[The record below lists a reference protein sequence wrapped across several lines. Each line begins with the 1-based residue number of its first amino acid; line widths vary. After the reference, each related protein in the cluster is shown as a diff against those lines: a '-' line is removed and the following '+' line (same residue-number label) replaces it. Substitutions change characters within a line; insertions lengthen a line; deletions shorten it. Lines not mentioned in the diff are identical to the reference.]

1 VSRAFAGPRVL
12 AAIPHFSA
20 PNELLERVLAAV
32 QAQTSVGPI
41 EIVIVANNPRH
52 IPEMLNTP
60 DSRFRQIRPAFNV
73 GYAGALEAA
82 LTANDCDFLWVL
94 QEDTIPEPDC
104 LAGLLAEI
112 QSQAGEPTVAMVSP
126 FHITGDGMKPAR
138 FRGQVWNLD
147 EGTFVGG
154 LGGEPPTESLV
165 VSDWSMQEA
174 PFLYL
179 SGALMRAT
187 ALREIGGFDVS
198 FWPKG
203 FVDADTSFRLLKAGY
218 VIMLSKSARISHLAR
233 QGSSEHPAGWESLS
247 YFRNQ
252 ERLFSK
258 YRPSGHAPL
267 ADDLGLDAAQML
279 ALASGLAAFIDVLGE
294 QLSAQKDAETPASEE
309 KPSTPPRGKKPDL
322 VRRIGR
328 RVKRMLSST

>member
-12 AAIPHFSA
+12 AVIPHFSA
-20 PNELLERVLAAV
+20 QKDLFERVVAAV
-32 QAQTSVGPI
+32 QGQLSVAPV

-52 IPEMLNTP
+52 IPEILNTP
-60 DSRFRQIRPAFNV
+60 NTGLRQIRPPFNV

-82 LTANDCDFLWVL
+82 RKANDCDYLWVL

-104 LAGLLAEI
+104 LSVLLSEI
-112 QSQAGEPTVAMVSP
+112 HSQTGEATVAMVSP
-126 FHITGDGMKPAR
+126 FHITGEGMKQNL
-138 FRGQVWNLD
+138 FRGQIWNLD
-147 EGTFVGG
+147 EGTKVGG
-154 LGGEPPTESLV
+154 IGGEPPTECVV
-165 VSDWSMQEA
+165 VSGWSMQEA
-174 PFLYL
+174 SFLYL

-203 FVDADTSFRLLKAGY
+203 FVDADTSFRLLRAGY

-233 QGSSEHPAGWESLS
+233 QGSSEHPAHWESLA
-247 YFRNQ
+247 YFGNQ
-252 ERLFSK
+252 QRLFSK
-258 YRPSGHAPL
+258 YRASGDSPS
-267 ADDLGLDAAQML
+267 ADDLGFDAAQAL
-279 ALASGLAAFIDVLGE
+279 ALASGLADFIDAFGE
-294 QLSAQKDAETPASEE
+294 QPRAEKDAETPASEE
-309 KPSTPPRGKKPDL
+309 KPPTPPRGKMPDL